1 MQSPQMEAAPI
12 NIPQSAVASLSM
24 MRREKRTVALN
35 SVIAAVFITIFKVIV
50 GVTTGSLGIISEAAH
65 SAFDLLAAII
75 TLFSV
80 RVSDK
85 PADADHQYG
94 HGKIENFS
102 AFLETGL
109 LVLTCIWIVW
119 EAVRRMFF
127 SHHSIEPSP
136 AAFVVLFV
144 SMAVDWERARIR
156 RAGNR
161 YFADLTLGLHR
172 NVTFQRSEQVSTEAT
187 NAVRRVLPNADVVI
201 HSVPREIGTENI
213 FDRIR
218 AVATRNNLNVHD
230 VSVQDINGQLHVEQH
245 LELDETLS
253 LKAAH
258 DAVTAIEQQIK
269 HDIPE
274 ISSILTHIE
283 SEPATIET
291 GDELTAGAEMLPRL
305 RVIASAFPHVLD
317 VHEVV
322 VRRFNDRPYL
332 SCQITIPA

>member
-1 MQSPQMEAAPI
+1 MQERNMQATPI
-12 NIPQSAVASLSM
+12 NMPPSGAASLSM

-80 RVSDK
+80 GVSDK

-109 LVLTCIWIVW
+109 LLLTCIWIVW

-144 SMAVDWERARIR
+144 SMTVDWWRSRALKKI
-156 RAGNR
+156 ASNHDSQAAE
-161 YFADLTLGLHR
+161 ADARH
-172 NVTFQRSEQVSTEAT
+172 F
-187 NAVRRVLPNADVVI
+187 
-201 HSVPREIGTENI
+201 GT
-213 FDRIR
+213 D
-218 AVATRNNLNVHD
+218 
-230 VSVQDINGQLHVEQH
+230 
-245 LELDETLS
+245 
-253 LKAAH
+253 
-258 DAVTAIEQQIK
+258 
-269 HDIPE
+269 
-274 ISSILTHIE
+274 ISS
-283 SEPATIET
+283 S
-291 GDELTAGAEMLPRL
+291 RL
-305 RVIASAFPHVLD
+305 VAFGL
-317 VHEVV
+317 
-322 VRRFNDRPYL
+322 
-332 SCQITIPA
+332 